1 MTKLD
6 LIVLGDHSHCQLLIR
21 LKLSDKAQA
30 KLRKFFA
37 KFDKDNDG
45 TIDTQE
51 LKQILEMN
59 GQEITDEDI
68 DHFVSASI

>member
-1 MTKLD
+1 MFSVTI
-6 LIVLGDHSHCQLLIR
+6 LIAR
-21 LKLSDKAQA
+21 LKLSDKAEA